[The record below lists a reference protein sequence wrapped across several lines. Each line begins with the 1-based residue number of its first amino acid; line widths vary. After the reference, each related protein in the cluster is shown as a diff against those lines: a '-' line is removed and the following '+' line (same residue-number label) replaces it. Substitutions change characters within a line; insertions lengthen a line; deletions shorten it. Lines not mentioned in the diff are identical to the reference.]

1 MNENGK
7 QMLQG
12 IKVLDISNLLAGPGI
27 STNLAD
33 FGAQVIKVEHPKE
46 GDPMRNWGEKK
57 NGISLAWKSYSRGKR
72 LLAVDLHQAAGQEII
87 KKLAVQSDVML
98 ENYRPGRLEE
108 WGLGYDKLSTINPKL
123 ILVRITGW
131 GQTGP
136 YKDRPGFGTLA
147 EAFSG
152 FAHIT
157 GQVDGPPTLPP
168 FGLSDSVTSLTGTYA
183 VMMALYDRDI
193 HNQPGQMI
201 DLSIYE
207 SIFSILG
214 PQATEYDQLGIIAK
228 RVGNRSPR
236 GVPRNAYKTS
246 DGRWVALSA
255 NAPNIAARLFRAIG
269 REDMNTNPKYAT
281 ASARLAHG
289 DEVDGIVADWIV
301 QHPLK
306 KVLEI
311 LQESEVSI
319 GPVYDIQQILEDP
332 HVQSRE
338 TIIQM
343 PDQDLG
349 KVRIPNIAPKFSRT
363 PGEIKYTGRNEIG
376 YDTLDVLKEI
386 GYRDEEIKDLAK
398 NRTIRGRGIS

>member
-1 MNENGK
+1 MNQNGN
-7 QMLQG
+7 QMLHG
-12 IKVLDISNLLAGPGI
+12 IKVLDIANLLAGPGI

-33 FGAQVIKVEHPKE
+33 FGAQVIKVEHPKG

-72 LLAVDLHQAAGQEII
+72 LLSVDMHQSAGQEII
-87 KKLAVQSDVML
+87 KKLAAQSDVL
-98 ENYRPGRLEE
+98 IENYRPGRLEE
-108 WGLGYDKLSTINPKL
+108 WGLGYDQLSAINPKL
-123 ILVRITGW
+123 IMVRVTGW

-157 GQVDGPPTLPP
+157 GQADGPPTLPP
-168 FGLSDSVTSLTGTYA
+168 FGLADGITMLTGTYA

-214 PQATEYDQLGIIAK
+214 PQVTEYDQLGIIAK

-269 REDMNTNPKYAT
+269 REDMNTDPRSAT
-281 ASARLAHG
+281 ADARLAHG
-289 DEVDGIVADWIV
+289 DEVDGIVSHWIARHSL
-301 QHPLK
+301 QE
-306 KVLEI
+306 VLEI
-311 LQESEVSI
+311 LQENEVSI
-319 GPVYDIQQILEDP
+319 GPIYDVQQLVEDP
-332 HVQSRE
+332 HVQSRG
-338 TIIQM
+338 TVIQM

-349 KVRIPNIAPKFSRT
+349 KVRIPNIAPRFSRT
-363 PGEIKYTGRNEIG
+363 PGKIKYTGKNEIG
-376 YDTLDVLKEI
+376 YDTLDILKEI
-386 GYRDEEIKDLAK
+386 GYADEEIKDMAK
-398 NRTIRGRGIS
+398 NRIIRGRGIS

>member
-1 MNENGK
+1 MQENGK
-7 QMLQG
+7 PMLQG

-27 STNLAD
+27 STNLAG
-33 FGAQVIKVEHPKE
+33 FGATVIKVEHPKG
-46 GDPMRNWGEKK
+46 GDPMRNWGASK
-57 NGISLAWKSYSRGKR
+57 NGISLAWKSHGRGKR
-72 LLAVDLHQAAGQEII
+72 LLAVDLNQPAGQEII
-87 KKLAVQSDVML
+87 KKLAAQSDIMI

-108 WGLGYDKLSTINPKL
+108 WGLGYEQLSTMNPKL
-123 ILVRITGW
+123 ILIRITGW

-136 YKDRPGFGTLA
+136 YKNLPGFGTLA

-168 FGLSDSVTSLTGTYA
+168 FGLADGITSLTGTYA
-183 VMMALYDRDI
+183 VMMALYDRDF

-214 PQATEYDQLGIIAK
+214 PQATEYDQLGIIHK

-269 REDMNTNPKYAT
+269 RDDMNTDPRYAT
-281 ASARLAHG
+281 PAARLARG
-289 DEVDGIVADWIV
+289 DEVDGIVSHWIA

-306 KVLEI
+306 GVLEI
-311 LQESEVSI
+311 LQKNEVAI
-319 GPVYDIQQILEDP
+319 GPVYDIQQIMEDP

-343 PDQDLG
+343 PDQDLE
-349 KVRIPNIAPKFSRT
+349 KVRIPNIAPRFSRT
-363 PGEIKYTGRNEIG
+363 PGKIKYTGRNEIG
-376 YDTLDVLKEI
+376 YDTLDILKEI
-386 GYRDEEIKDLAK
+386 GYRDEEIKNLAK
-398 NRTIRGRGIS
+398 NRVVKGRGIS